1 MTNAEFEAIMA
12 DNPKLIVLAE
22 QLRGQSFE
30 LTEDRYSVGRA
41 EQCDICI
48 PDPTMSGTHCVLKR
62 DEDGGYTVTDEGSTN
77 GTRVNGV
84 RIDSQ
89 KLTHSDI
96 LQIGGVEVLYDS
108 GEKVVTENLS
118 TQTRINL
125 QETSGGQPVTDM
137 ANFSPFGSRT
147 QGTRSDGEANKA
159 LMWAVY
165 AGIGALVIIALVLL
179 AQVILG
185 IVGS

>member
-1 MTNAEFEAIMA
+1 MA

-22 QLRGQSFE
+22 QLRGQSFD
-30 LTEDRYSVGRA
+30 LTGDRHSVGRS

-48 PDPTMSGTHCVLKR
+48 PDPTMSGTHCVLTR
-62 DEDGGYTVTDEGSTN
+62 DEDGGYTVADEGSTN

-84 RIDSQ
+84 RTDSQ
-89 KLTHSDI
+89 KLAHSDI

-125 QETSGGQPVTDM
+125 QETSGGQSVSEM

-147 QGTRSDGEANKA
+147 QGPRGNGETNKT

-165 AGIGALVIIALVLL
+165 GGIGILVIIALALL
-179 AQVILG
+179 AQVILS

>member
-1 MTNAEFEAIMA
+1 MA

-30 LTEDRYSVGRA
+30 LTQDRYSVGRA
-41 EQCDICI
+41 EECDICI
-48 PDPTMSGTHCVLKR
+48 PDPTMSGRHCMLTR
-62 DEDGGYTVTDEGSTN
+62 DEDGGYSVTDEGSTN
-77 GTRVNGV
+77 GTRINGV
-84 RIDSQ
+84 RIDGQ

-108 GEKVVTENLS
+108 GEKVVTSNLS

-125 QETSGGQPVTDM
+125 QETSGEQAISDM
-137 ANFSPFGSRT
+137 ANFSPFGSRSQT
-147 QGTRSDGEANKA
+147 QRGGGETNKA

-165 AGIGALVIIALVLL
+165 GGIGVLVLIALVLL
-179 AQVILG
+179 VQVVIG